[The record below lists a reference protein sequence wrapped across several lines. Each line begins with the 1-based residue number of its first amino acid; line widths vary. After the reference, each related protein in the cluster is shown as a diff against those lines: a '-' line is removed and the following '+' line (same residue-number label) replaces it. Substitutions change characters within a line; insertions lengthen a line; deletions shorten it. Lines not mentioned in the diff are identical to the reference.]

1 MLRSIPNK
9 VDFYITNICNY
20 TCNRCNRFNN
30 YDFKGWQRWS
40 DYEPMY
46 TQWAQLVELKSA
58 TIMGGEPLLNP
69 TVLDWVNG
77 INRLFGIEVQ
87 ILTNGTRFNETR
99 NLYDAMSWTSPK
111 NNFQNH
117 IGVSLHNWADWPQM
131 QADIRKFLKG
141 SITEL
146 GKDENPWGSDFYF
159 RDSNG
164 VMINVYQ
171 SNNFG
176 AASIKSNSSGGLTL
190 HNSDPVL
197 AHENCAFARWKSY
210 HFIKGKLYK
219 CGPAALMPEFDQ
231 QQALDISDS
240 DRELLNSY
248 QALSVDNYSD
258 YNEEFFTNL
267 DNPIAQCKFCPTQYD
282 AEKIFPIRKGL

>member
-1 MLRSIPNK
+1 MLRSIPTK
-9 VDFYITNICNY
+9 VDFYITNVCNY

-30 YDFKGWQRWS
+30 YDFKGWQKWS
-40 DYEPMY
+40 DYEPIY
-46 TQWAQLVELKSA
+46 KQWAQLVELKAA

-77 INRLFGIEVQ
+77 INQLFGIEVQ

-99 NLYDAMSWTSPK
+99 NLYDAMLWTSSK
-111 NNFQNH
+111 NNFPNH
-117 IGVSLHNWADWPQM
+117 IGVSLHNWADWPGM

-176 AASIKSNSSGGLTL
+176 AASIKSNGTGGLTL
-190 HNSDPVL
+190 HNSDPIR

-231 QQALDISDS
+231 QRPLDISDS

-248 QALSVDNYSD
+248 QALSVDNYLD
-258 YNEEFFTNL
+258 YNKEFFAKL
-267 DNPIAQCKFCPTQYD
+267 DNPIKQCKFCPTEYD